1 MCGIFGAISPKNK
14 IISQII
20 TKKQFNNFIKHTE
33 LRGRDSSGY
42 TLLKQ
47 GSIKV
52 IKRDKKLS
60 NIFNYDRAKKSNLCF
75 GHSRLVTNGI
85 KDNQP
90 VLLDDNILVHNGII
104 VNHDDIYKKNKFKRK
119 YEIDSEVILTI
130 FNHSRLKDLSIQES
144 IDEVFRTCVG
154 TISCVLFLKNENKII
169 LFSNNGSLYLGELNG
184 ALFFSSEEYPL
195 KQLYC
200 NKITKIHKTKIID
213 LNNHINHID
222 LPIIIDEKNSRI
234 LNLIPELGVLDGKE
248 KLLEYNTPDLIRCT
262 KCILPET
269 MPFIKFNSNGVC
281 NYCTNYKIRNKPK
294 PFSDLEKLVEPYR
307 RVKDNDCIV
316 PFSGGRDSCYGLH
329 LAVKEL
335 GMKPIA
341 YTYDWGMVTDLARRN
356 ISRFCSELGVEN
368 IIVADNIKWKR
379 ENVKKNIKAW
389 LKYPDLGMV
398 NIFTAGDKHF
408 FRHVQNVKK
417 QTGIKLDL
425 WSVNPMEVTHFKSG
439 FMGVKP
445 DFEEEKVYSNG
456 WSKQL
461 AYQKLRFKSM
471 LKSPSYFNRSVFDT
485 LQGEYYR
492 SFLKKH
498 DYFHLFDYYC
508 WEENQINDVIINDYG
523 FEKSPDTTT
532 TWRIGDG
539 TAAFYNYIYYTMS
552 GMSEHDTFRSNQ
564 IREGQISRTD
574 ALRLVKVENKP
585 RYQTIVWYLKA
596 IGLEYESVINK
607 INNAKKLY
615 EL

>member
-1 MCGIFGAISPKNK
+1 MCGIFGVLAPKGNNISQVISKNK
-14 IISQII
+14 
-20 TKKQFNNFIKHTE
+20 FNNFLKHTE
-33 LRGRDSSGY
+33 VRGRDSSGY
-42 TLLKQ
+42 ALFE
-47 GSIKV
+47 SEAIKV
-52 IKRDKKLS
+52 YKSDERLTKV
-60 NIFNYDRAKKSNLCF
+60 FNYNKAKKSNICF
-75 GHSRLVTNGI
+75 GHSRLITNGL

-90 VLLDDNILVHNGII
+90 VLLEENILVHNGIV
-104 VNHDDIYKKNKFKRK
+104 VNHEEVFRVKKLKRK
-119 YEIDSEVILTI
+119 YEIDSEIILSI
-130 FNHSRLKDLSIQES
+130 FNDCRFKNFSIEES
-144 IDEVFRTCVG
+144 IEEILKVCTG
-154 TISCVLFLKNENKII
+154 TISSVIFSKKDNKII
-169 LFSNNGSLYLGELNG
+169 LFSNNGSLYTGELNG
-184 ALFFSSEEYPL
+184 ALIFSSEEYPL
-195 KQLYC
+195 KQLSC
-200 NKITKIHKTKIID
+200 NNINKIYKPMIID
-213 LNNHINHID
+213 LNYLINNLSLLIK
-222 LPIIIDEKNSRI
+222 IEESNSRI
-234 LNLIPELGVLDGKE
+234 LDLIPSLGILDGKE
-248 KLLEYNTPDLIRCT
+248 KLLEYKTPNLKRCT

-269 MPFIKFNSNGVC
+269 MPFINFNEEGVC
-281 NYCTNYKIRNKPK
+281 NYCTNYKTRNKPK
-294 PFSDLEKLVEPYR
+294 PFSVLEDLVEPYR
-307 RVKDNDCIV
+307 RKKGDDCIV

-329 LAVKEL
+329 IAVKEL
-335 GMKPIA
+335 GMKPIT

-389 LKYPDLGMV
+389 LKHPDLGMV

-408 FRHVQNVKK
+408 FRHVQNIKD

-456 WSKQL
+456 LSKQL
-461 AYQKLRFKSM
+461 HYQKLRFKSM
-471 LKSPSYFNRSVFDT
+471 LKSPSYFNKSVFDT

-492 SFLKKH
+492 SFLEKK

-539 TAAFYNYIYYTMS
+539 TAAFYNYIYYTIS

-564 IREGQISRTD
+564 IREGQITREE
-574 ALRLVKVENKP
+574 ALRLVKIENQP
-585 RYQTIVWYLKA
+585 RYETIVWYLEA
-596 IGLEYESVINK
+596 IGLDYEFVIGK
-607 INNAKKLY
+607 INNVKKLY
-615 EL
+615 E